1 MSSPNNI
8 HEIISPAPAG
18 LFYVLL
24 STMTIPF
31 YLTILNN
38 SHHNTLNINYLN
50 QNKINLLLNPKTESL
65 NKMTPELI
73 KFSIPGGYDHPPQ
86 PGRINISEQNI
97 LQHET
102 MIHPKLFTL
111 AINTRQYAF

>member
-1 MSSPNNI
+1 
-8 HEIISPAPAG
+8 

-24 STMTIPF
+24 STTTIPF
-31 YLTILNN
+31 YLTKLNN
-38 SHHNTLNINYLN
+38 PQHKTLNINHLN
-50 QNKINLLLNPKTESL
+50 KNKINLLLNPKSELL
-65 NKMTPELI
+65 NKMTLELI
-73 KFSIPGGYDHPPQ
+73 KFSIPGGHDHPPQ
-86 PGRINISEQNI
+86 HGRINISEQNI